1 MPIALQRTRTKPG
14 IASVV
19 MAMLLVIPML
29 IVPTRPALASH
40 FIAVEPRVDI
50 IYDSAGTTFDGYAV
64 TYATNVR
71 LRLDHKWTSGGTF
84 SPTLK
89 DPSGAAVN
97 TTAVPRTT
105 VVNSSGSGAGG
116 LGLQVFDFDFSG
128 VTTDGV
134 YTLEA
139 SGCCDKS
146 FVNGTSSGSFSFEVG
161 FYYDN
166 DDRTVSQG
174 SPRFNSAI
182 ITNVAGGTTFSQDL
196 GGQSVTPGGTVTLSL
211 IENASSDD
219 GAPVTVAGLNPGGSF
234 QGTPA
239 VDWTSAGALNYSGGD
254 LLSLSGQT
262 LTIPAAVSTA
272 IANYGTKSMKVKLRL
287 EESVG
292 GQSRGFLTRTIG
304 FDFAV
309 SSNVAPSISLAD
321 GGSNIAAGDTVTIGQ
336 GETLSLTATATD
348 TAGVLTLGFTSLPG
362 WATAGTQAGTNP
374 ATRTLTLAP
383 TSGNSSAGSR
393 TLEITAADNDAFAL
407 TTSFS
412 FTVVISATPTVVAPR
427 APEPVSDPGG
437 GLPVVTPGS
446 TTGSVGGVPVVPTP
460 ARPDAGT
467 AEFRV
472 GTVETRLDVAVAGAG
487 RVGGNDAA
495 PVLEVVRDRVAQLT
509 GGGMRSGGVAEVW
522 MPLPNGASRQVA
534 LLPIAPDGTFDGAL
548 PFTGEL
554 DGRGPLP
561 IGERTIQLFGT
572 GADGLLT
579 VINVGVRVEQP
590 GPLAPEPERTPGAPP
605 TLAPGQSLATNAG
618 VPTPVTVTPLPDA
631 RSTRIA
637 GDGWLMDIDVPDGTV
652 RDEGG
657 APLIEIAN
665 GTDSRVRGTGF
676 MPGTRAY
683 VWLMSDPTFL
693 GEVTVSA
700 DGSFSGD
707 VPIDGVEAGEHTLQL
722 SGVGTDGYVRAANL
736 GVVLLGDGS
745 LVPTRIPAGDGPLG
759 VWTLPVLLLASAL
772 GLAGVGVA
780 ARGRRAQRGSAG
792 V

>member
-1 MPIALQRTRTKPG
+1 
-14 IASVV
+14 
-19 MAMLLVIPML
+19 MLLLM
-29 IVPTRPALASH
+29 S
-40 FIAVEPRVDI
+40 
-50 IYDSAGTTFDGYAV
+50 
-64 TYATNVR
+64 
-71 LRLDHKWTSGGTF
+71 
-84 SPTLK
+84 
-89 DPSGAAVN
+89 
-97 TTAVPRTT
+97 AVPIHVAAAAPEAPSDLKVIGRFE
-105 VVNSSGSGAGG
+105 G
-116 LGLQVFDFDFSG
+116 LRVEW
-128 VTTDGV
+128 TDV
-134 YTLEA
+134 SDESTL
-139 SGCCDKS
+139 
-146 FVNGTSSGSFSFEVG
+146 
-161 FYYDN
+161 
-166 DDRTVSQG
+166 
-174 SPRFNSAI
+174 
-182 ITNVAGGTTFSQDL
+182 TNYVAT
-196 GGQSVTPGGTVTLSL
+196 
-211 IENASSDD
+211 
-219 GAPVTVAGLNPGGSF
+219 
-234 QGTPA
+234 GTPA
-239 VDWTSAGALNYSGGD
+239 DFSLSPLTCTVLPVDANRCDFGSLAYGDEYSFVVRANYNDASTADTAAATGTVGISMSVEARALATTNVLATPRIDNDIFVESLVAGSLTGNDFDLWACPDDSIIPRD
-254 LLSLSGQT
+254 LLGNNNGVCIGPNIKNRLGRDTNTFTLEEQTYGAFCNWLIIMHDYSDGAHSNWFGPLLGPDGQPSPDCENSLAQAPNS
-262 LTIPAAVSTA
+262 PAPVSTP
-272 IANYGTKSMKVKLRL
+272 T
-287 EESVG
+287 
-292 GQSRGFLTRTIG
+292 
-304 FDFAV
+304 
-309 SSNVAPSISLAD
+309 
-321 GGSNIAAGDTVTIGQ
+321 
-336 GETLSLTATATD
+336 
-348 TAGVLTLGFTSLPG
+348 
-362 WATAGTQAGTNP
+362 P
-374 ATRTLTLAP
+374 A
-383 TSGNSSAGSR
+383 
-393 TLEITAADNDAFAL
+393 
-407 TTSFS
+407 
-412 FTVVISATPTVVAPR
+412 

-437 GLPVVTPGS
+437 GLPVVTPPGVS
-446 TTGSVGGVPVVPTP
+446 TGSVGGVPVMPTP
-460 ARPDAGT
+460 ARPNAGM

-561 IGERTIQLFGT
+561 IGEQTIQLFGT
-572 GADGLLT
+572 GADGQLT
-579 VINVGVRVEQP
+579 VINVGIRVEQP
-590 GPLAPEPERTPGAPP
+590 SPLAPEPERAPGAPP

-693 GEVTVSA
+693 GEVSVSA

-736 GVVLLGDGS
+736 GVVLIGDGP

-759 VWTLPVLLLASAL
+759 VWTLPVMLLASAL

-780 ARGRRAQRGSAG
+780 ARRRRAQRGSAG